1 MKQGV
6 TLNEVAGYVTEKN
19 IWKLILD
26 LSSSG
31 NNLCQCSP
39 EQIEVG
45 NGQFLFG
52 NGKKKTIT
60 VTPFA
65 PPEGHIGEA
74 AEVWALGAVAFYALM
89 GVAVLEGKGG
99 EKQTDGITVPRIGS
113 AHCSPMLSDIIF
125 RCLSYSPSARPT
137 MAQIRD
143 AAAERFS
150 LKEQPPKQL
159 SLSSG
164 KKYGS
169 SLVKFW
175 PEEMCSLLA
184 LLFLLLFSPSS
195 MAQSPRKIPAEMDS
209 LVLRCK
215 ALRNVANQSKV
226 KMGFTRDS
234 LWTLMDELTVDRQGE
249 CTIKDKVK
257 TLKLND
263 LCYRL
268 MKLQTGVTNTGS
280 RFRNGM
286 DRCYNYSFI
295 EVTAKKGS
303 RVSYDIT
310 GRSGKQIFAIVP
322 YNDKSTLRV
331 SLTRNGKHCV
341 EEQIVD
347 HVTYLFVN
355 EAVSSNDVLHL
366 MVENLSKE
374 HISFVIINYNSRNR

>member
-39 EQIEVG
+39 EQIEVE
-45 NGQFLFG
+45 NSNFVIA
-52 NGKKKTIT
+52 NGKRKMNA

-65 PPEGHIGEA
+65 PPEGGEEEA
-74 AEVWALGAVAFYALM
+74 VEVWALGAVAFYALM

-99 EKQTDGITVPRIGS
+99 EKQTDVVKVPRIGS

-125 RCLSYSPSARPT
+125 RCLSYSPSKRPT
-137 MAQIRD
+137 MSQIRET
-143 AAAERFS
+143 ATER
-150 LKEQPPKQL
+150 LAVKEQPPKQL

-175 PEEMCSLLA
+175 PEEMCSTFV

-195 MAQSPRKIPAEMDS
+195 IAQSRQEIPAEMNS
-209 LVLRCK
+209 LVQRCK

-226 KMGFTRDS
+226 KLDFTYDS
-234 LWTLMDELTVDRQGE
+234 LWTLMDELSIDRLGE
-249 CTIKDKVK
+249 CTTKDKIE

-268 MKLQTGVTNTGS
+268 MKLQTGVTNTGG
-280 RFRNGM
+280 RFRSGM
-286 DRCYNYSFI
+286 DRRYKYSFI
-295 EVTAKKGS
+295 EVTAKKGC

-310 GRSGKQIFAIVP
+310 GRSGKQIFAVVP
-322 YNDKSTLRV
+322 YNDKSKIRV
-331 SLTRNGKHCV
+331 SVTRNGKRCA
-341 EEQIVD
+341 EELVSD
-347 HVTYLFVN
+347 HVTYLFIN
-355 EAVSSNDVLHL
+355 EVLSANDILHL
-366 MVENLSKE
+366 TIENLSEE
-374 HISFVIINYNSRNR
+374 HISFVIINYNSRN